1 MAECLSVGL
10 ADGVIMPLPA
20 LRADLAAPLRS
31 RQVALPAR
39 HWQETARHVVAR
51 RRGGS

>member
-20 LRADLAAPLRS
+20 LRADLRS

-39 HWQETARHVVAR
+39 HWQETARHAVAR